1 MTTEQ
6 RICHL
11 EQVRDLSPGCLE
23 SERRSPSLKK
33 GLFVVRV
40 IGELRHGTSL
50 QQKPMSQGVR
60 KICVFTGSRSGT
72 SREYTAAA
80 QQLGRQLV
88 ERGYGL
94 VYGGGNVGL
103 MNVVANTV
111 LELNGTVVGVIPNA
125 LVSKEV
131 AHGGLTELCVVG
143 SMHER
148 KALMA
153 ELSDG
158 FIAMPGGIGTMEE
171 FFEVLSWAQL
181 GLHEKPCGLLNVAGS
196 YDFLVGFLDHAV
208 DRDFIKP
215 KHRALMLV
223 ERAPAA
229 LLDRFQRVWQARSPK
244 SFDPTIT

>member
-181 GLHEKPCGLLNVAGS
+181 GLHEKPCGLLYVAGY